1 MRVTKFVHSCLLV
14 ETGEKTVLI
23 DPGKYSWD
31 SHLLPLGKLERLD
44 FVVITHEHEDHYHL
58 PFVQAL
64 TQRFPHAAIVTN
76 GDLAAKLQDDNVAAP
91 ITTGSEEGLTVFTA
105 EHEPLPMNRP
115 VPANIGVHID
125 DFLTHPGDAL
135 NIAHARQVLALPITA
150 PWGSFKQSLEK
161 VAEVKPRTVIPI
173 HDWHWHKEARQEM
186 YRMASQLLLPH
197 GIKFIELENA
207 SPVEL

>member
-14 ETGEKTVLI
+14 ETDEKTVLV

-44 FVVITHEHEDHYHL
+44 FLVITHEHQDHYHP
-58 PFVQAL
+58 PFVQAII
-64 TQRFPHAAIVTN
+64 QRFPHATIVTN
-76 GDLAAKLQDDNVAAP
+76 GDLADKLKADNMGGHA
-91 ITTGSEEGLTVFTA
+91 TTGSEEGLTVFTA

-115 VPANIGVHID
+115 VPSNIGVHID

-135 NIAHARQVLALPITA
+135 NISHTRQVLALPITA

-161 VAEVKPRTVIPI
+161 VVELKPRMVVPI

-186 YRMASQLLLPH
+186 YSMAAQLLLPH
-197 GIKFIELENA
+197 GIKFTELENA
-207 SPVEL
+207 LPAEL